1 MLGSFLDQAEGQ
13 AARTGAALEP
23 GRVNPNRGDAASQSP
38 QGQVPEP
45 NPCGFSVTEVGLG
58 RECSSHKEARAG
70 TERKKHCTVPLK
82 SLRKYFNIEV
92 KVSVA
97 QSCLTLCN
105 STTVA
110 GQDPLSMGFSRQEL
124 WSGLPFPSP
133 RGFSQ
138 PRDQTQIKTLLHSR
152 QIFHHLSQ
160 PYKTTGRIGCEGF
173 KFSVL
178 SSVIIRMFSLGGIHS
193 L

>member
-1 MLGSFLDQAEGQ
+1 MWVL
-13 AARTGAALEP
+13 RH
-23 GRVNPNRGDAASQSP
+23 RG
-38 QGQVPEP
+38 
-45 NPCGFSVTEVGLG
+45 
-58 RECSSHKEARAG
+58 RAG
-70 TERKKHCTVPLK
+70 TRVFISQGGQGGDREEETSHCALK

-97 QSCLTLCN
+97 QSCPTLCN

-124 WSGLPFPSP
+124 WSGLPFPCP
-133 RGFSQ
+133 GGFSQ

-152 QIFHHLSQ
+152 QIFYHLSQ
-160 PYKTTGRIGCEGF
+160 PYKTTGRTGCEGF